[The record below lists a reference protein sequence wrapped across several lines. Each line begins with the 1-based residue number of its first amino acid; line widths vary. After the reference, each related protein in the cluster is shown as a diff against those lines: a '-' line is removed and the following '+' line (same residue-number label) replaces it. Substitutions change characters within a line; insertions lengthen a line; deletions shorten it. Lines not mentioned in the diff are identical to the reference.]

1 MTTPCRD
8 HLGVGTEIDEDPSM
22 VGLGLTGAGNEQIFV
37 LPLPFAA
44 ACRSYGDRHG
54 FRIGG
59 PDATT

>member
-1 MTTPCRD
+1 MATPCRD
-8 HLGVGTEIDEDPSM
+8 HLGVEIEEGPSM
-22 VGLGLTGAGNEQIFV
+22 VVLGLTGAGNEQIFV

-44 ACRSYGDRHG
+44 ACRSYGDRQG